1 MIAGIGLAS
10 HIARRQAASVVAHP
24 FSLEG
29 RRALITGAGRGL
41 GREIARGL
49 AAAGAAVWL
58 NGRDPAPL
66 QALAAETGGRP
77 LAFDVAD
84 AAAADAAFARLAVE
98 GGLDILVN
106 NVGVR
111 DRRPL
116 AAFDAYAVRALLEV
130 DLVAPLELARRAAAL
145 MRGQGRGGRI
155 VNVTS
160 IAGPLARAGDAAY
173 TAAKGG
179 LDALTRALAAELGPD
194 AITVNAVAPGYF
206 ATEANA
212 DMAADAEVAR
222 WLAGRTSLGRWGRPS
237 EIAGAVVFFASDA
250 ASFVTGQTLPVDGG
264 HVGHF

>member
-1 MIAGIGLAS
+1 MTS
-10 HIARRQAASVVAHP
+10 HP

-29 RRALITGAGRGL
+29 RRALVTGAGRGL

-49 AAAGAAVWL
+49 AAAGAFVWL

-66 QALAAETGGRP
+66 QAVAEETGGAALP
-77 LAFDVAD
+77 FDVTD
-84 AAAADAAFARLAVE
+84 AAAADAAFARVAGE

-116 AAFDAYAVRALLEV
+116 ERFDAAAVRALLEV
-130 DLVAPLELARRAAAL
+130 DLVAPLELARRAAAA
-145 MRGQGRGGRI
+145 MRAQGRGGRI

-179 LDALTRALAAELGPD
+179 LDALTRALAAELGAD

-212 DMAADAEVAR
+212 DMVADPQVAR
-222 WLAGRTSLGRWGRPS
+222 RLAGRTSLGRWGRPS
-237 EIAGAVVFFASDA
+237 EIAGAVVFFCSDA
-250 ASFVTGQTLPVDGG
+250 AGFVTGQTLPVDGG